1 MRLWRLAKASRPHVS
16 MEDEA
21 EGAKRVGGRWNSKN
35 TPIIYATYT
44 IATAAL
50 EILVH
55 IDWFAAPKHVLLAID
70 VPDDASIERIEI
82 ADLPKAWDFYPAP
95 GILSSIGDDWIKDG
109 TSLLLDVPSVA
120 SPYERNVLINPVH
133 SDIARCK
140 LSIEG
145 PYEFDR
151 RLKPD

>member
-1 MRLWRLAKASRPHVS
+1 MRLWRLAKATRPHDS
-16 MEDEA
+16 LEDEA
-21 EGAKRVGGRWNSKN
+21 EGAKRVGGRWNSRG
-35 TPIIYATYT
+35 TPIIHASYN

-55 IDWFAAPKHVLLAID
+55 IDWFTAPEHVLLAID

-82 ADLPKAWDFYPAP
+82 ADLPEDWDRYPAP
-95 GILSSIGDDWIKDG
+95 GILSSIGDDWVKER
-109 TSLLLDVPSVA
+109 TSLLLEVPSVA

-133 SDIARCK
+133 SAIARCK

-145 PYEFDR
+145 PYVFDG
-151 RLKPD
+151 RLKPA